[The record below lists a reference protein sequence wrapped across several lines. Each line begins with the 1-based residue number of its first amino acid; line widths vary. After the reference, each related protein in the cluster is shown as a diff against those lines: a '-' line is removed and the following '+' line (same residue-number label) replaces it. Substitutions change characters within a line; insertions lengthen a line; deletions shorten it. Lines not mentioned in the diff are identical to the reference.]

1 MPVTM
6 AREIPNHEFVR
17 EKPTP
22 RTDQTVKFL
31 FMSWV

>member
-1 MPVTM
+1 MPVTKAKEM
-6 AREIPNHEFVR
+6 PNHELVK
-17 EKPTP
+17 ENPTP